1 MFLENIVDTCGYAHR
16 GREVK
21 FIVKT
26 RWKSLSERTHAHTR
40 AAALRGARSRA
51 EGWHRGWLVDI
62 KRIAQVG
69 RGETLCSGNNIRV
82 NRGRGLFAP
91 YC

>member
-1 MFLENIVDTCGYAHR
+1 MRVVARRDDAEREGGEG
-16 GREVK
+16 GR
-21 FIVKT
+21 
-26 RWKSLSERTHAHTR
+26 S
-40 AAALRGARSRA
+40 
-51 EGWHRGWLVDI
+51 VDI

-91 YC
+91 YCRVGG

>member
-1 MFLENIVDTCGYAHR
+1 MYTRDSGVRVVAR
-16 GREVK
+16 GG
-21 FIVKT
+21 
-26 RWKSLSERTHAHTR
+26 
-40 AAALRGARSRA
+40 GAG
-51 EGWHRGWLVDI
+51 GWSVDI